1 MADSGKSHDPRLQQ
15 QKRPAIAQPEGQ
27 PSPQRARPDPG
38 QRSSSSTPRH
48 SGPNSYSAHR
58 RRPSVGDASR
68 RSSTQ
73 VQTNLLR
80 EHGGSYVASPASVDS
95 RGSRYEDAPSG
106 NTTPLSVT
114 ARQSVPPVPQM
125 TTANPFLNPMNTA
138 SDASIE
144 VSRLSLSVSQWEAR
158 VKRADLEF
166 NGTADRHAAFPSLRD
181 QKAGAQTYAREQLRK
196 HKEELE
202 IQKEKQRRAM
212 EALANMFQSAVG
224 AKPVTMTTTDPA
236 GAALA
241 EEMKKLKEQVKELK
255 SSVAIAASVK
265 ELDAVERTTKSA
277 VQQLTTRVATLE
289 GAPKTAPSAPAQ
301 DEQLRDRLRAVE
313 LGVGEAKKLAN
324 QANSFAGQGNRA
336 ALEIN
341 ALQKADDEYKR
352 DANTLRMDMRRNSDR
367 ITTQETELAAFKKK
381 VASDSEKVGK
391 SLEIIKGH
399 QTTFSNFVMGEEKE
413 DMSSPIDGN
422 SSLGKKVEHALDA
435 MKDLKKSMNTLEA
448 EIQEK
453 GKDPVVKRLK
463 NHDVLLNNLNNQ
475 VQNVGGPGLKQQ
487 LSQLEQDLNAVQA
500 DVKAIKSAPS
510 TTAMPSSTAGMPA
523 DVQVFEARLQA
534 VEKLP
539 AEIDAKVAIALKEAE
554 DWREKCDETILEHV
568 DEKLATMNTEVDNS
582 IRIAVVAA
590 KDDVAAWRAEDA
602 VAFNNSLAEVK
613 DVTDGLQKQM
623 KDLETSVKSA
633 EQGVKALTELQE
645 AVRVLERSDVQN
657 VEALGNVQRRLSELN
672 TSLTEKADSAMV
684 VKGLTLAEQ
693 RLTELRTGVTS
704 GTIAGP
710 VRRQPSAL
718 PQDTFPP
725 QTNGFQPLTN
735 GSPKVNGNSPLLPQT
750 EQVMSRLD
758 ALTSVTNHLRHR
770 FDNLTTDDM
779 AKKILDQLA
788 ITWPHA
794 KNYEGAIQA
803 LKHQFSGIDG
813 RLAKIQSDVAQA
825 AKIEDLTKDVSKKY
839 EAAAGEIAKLRI
851 NVRTVE
857 KLIADDRK
865 TMEAIKNEV
874 LEKL

>member
-1 MADSGKSHDPRLQQ
+1 MADSGAPQDPRLA
-15 QKRPAIAQPEGQ
+15 KRPANAPPEGQ
-27 PSPQRARPDPG
+27 RDPQRPRPNPSPS
-38 QRSSSSTPRH
+38 SSSSTPRH
-48 SGPNSYSAHR
+48 PGPNSYSAHR

-125 TTANPFLNPMNTA
+125 TTANPFLNSMNTA

-196 HKEELE
+196 HREELE

-212 EALANMFQSAVG
+212 EALAAMFQSAVG

-236 GAALA
+236 VAALV
-241 EEMKKLKEQVKELK
+241 EETKQLKEQVKELK

-277 VQQLTTRVATLE
+277 ANALQQRVTALE
-289 GAPKTAPSAPAQ
+289 GARKTAPSAPAQ
-301 DEQLRDRLRAVE
+301 DEQLRDRLKAVE
-313 LGVGEAKKLAN
+313 SSVGEARKLAN
-324 QANSFAGQGNRA
+324 QANSFAGQGSRA
-336 ALEIN
+336 QADIK

-381 VASDSEKVGK
+381 VASDAEKVGK
-391 SLEIIKGH
+391 SLEIIKGS

-435 MKDLKKSMNTLEA
+435 VKDLKKSMKTFEA

-453 GKDPVVKRLK
+453 GKETVVKRLK

-500 DVKAIKSAPS
+500 DVKAIKSAPP
-510 TTAMPSSTAGMPA
+510 TAIHSSIAGMPA
-523 DVQVFEARLQA
+523 DIQVFEARLQA

-539 AEIDAKVAIALKEAE
+539 AEIDAKVAVALKEAE

-568 DEKLATMNTEVDNS
+568 DERLATMNTEVNTS
-582 IRIAVVAA
+582 ITNAVTAA

-633 EQGVKALTELQE
+633 EQGVKALTAVQE
-645 AVRVLERSDVQN
+645 AVRVLERSDVQKL
-657 VEALGNVQRRLSELN
+657 EALGNVQRRLSELN

-693 RLTELRTGVTS
+693 RLTDLRTGITS
-704 GTIAGP
+704 GAIAGP

-735 GSPKVNGNSPLLPQT
+735 GSPKVNGNSPLLPQA

-788 ITWPHA
+788 IIWPHA

-825 AKIEDLTKDVSKKY
+825 AKIEDLAKDVSKKY
-839 EAAAGEIAKLRI
+839 EAAAGELAKLRV

>member
-1 MADSGKSHDPRLQQ
+1 MADSGKSHEPRLQQ
-15 QKRPAIAQPEGQ
+15 QKRPAIAPPEGQ
-27 PSPQRARPDPG
+27 RDPQRPRPNPSPS
-38 QRSSSSTPRH
+38 SSSSTPRH
-48 SGPNSYSAHR
+48 PGPTSYSAHR

-125 TTANPFLNPMNTA
+125 TTANPFLNPMNRA

-212 EALANMFQSAVG
+212 EAMAAMFQSAVE
-224 AKPVTMTTTDPA
+224 AKPVGTTTTDPA
-236 GAALA
+236 VAALV
-241 EEMKKLKEQVKELK
+241 EETKKLREQVKELK

-277 VQQLTTRVATLE
+277 ANALQQRVTKLE

-301 DEQLRDRLRAVE
+301 DKQLCDRLKAVE
-313 LGVGEAKKLAN
+313 SGVGEAKKLAN

-336 ALEIN
+336 A
-341 ALQKADDEYKR
+341 ADIKVPQRAGDEYKR
-352 DANTLRMDMRRNSDR
+352 DVNTLRMDMRRNSDR

-381 VASDSEKVGK
+381 VASDAEKAGK
-391 SLEIIKGH
+391 SLEIIKGS

-435 MKDLKKSMNTLEA
+435 VKDLKKSMNIFEA

-453 GKDPVVKRLK
+453 GKETVVKRLK

-500 DVKAIKSAPS
+500 DMKAIKSAPP
-510 TTAMPSSTAGMPA
+510 TAMPSSTAGMPA
-523 DVQVFEARLQA
+523 NVQVFEARLQA

-568 DEKLATMNTEVDNS
+568 DERLATMNTEVNTS
-582 IRIAVVAA
+582 INDAVAAA

-645 AVRVLERSDVQN
+645 AVRALERSDVQN
-657 VEALGNVQRRLSELN
+657 VEALGNVQRRLSELT

-693 RLTELRTGVTS
+693 RLTDLRTGITS

-735 GSPKVNGNSPLLPQT
+735 GSPKVNGNSPLLPQA

-788 ITWPHA
+788 IIWPHA

-825 AKIEDLTKDVSKKY
+825 AKIEDLAKDVSKKY
-839 EAAAGEIAKLRI
+839 ETAAGEIAKLRV

>member
-1 MADSGKSHDPRLQQ
+1 MADSGQTTDPRL
-15 QKRPAIAQPEGQ
+15 KRAAIAPPEGQ
-27 PSPQRARPDPG
+27 RDPQRPRPNPSP
-38 QRSSSSTPRH
+38 RSSSSTPRH
-48 SGPNSYSAHR
+48 PGPNSYSAHR

-80 EHGGSYVASPASVDS
+80 EHGGSHVASPASVDS

-202 IQKEKQRRAM
+202 IQKEKQRHAM
-212 EALANMFQSAVG
+212 EALAAMFQSAVE
-224 AKPVTMTTTDPA
+224 ARPITMTTTDHA

-241 EEMKKLKEQVKELK
+241 EEMKKLREQVKELK

-277 VQQLTTRVATLE
+277 ANALQQRVATLE
-289 GAPKTAPSAPAQ
+289 GVPKTSPSAPAL
-301 DEQLRDRLRAVE
+301 DEQLRDRLKAVE
-313 LGVGEAKKLAN
+313 SGVGEAKKLAN

-336 ALEIN
+336 AADIKV
-341 ALQKADDEYKR
+341 LQRAGDEYKR
-352 DANTLRMDMRRNSDR
+352 DVNTLRMDMRRNSDR

-381 VASDSEKVGK
+381 VASDAEKVGK
-391 SLEIIKGH
+391 SLEIIKGS

-422 SSLGKKVEHALDA
+422 SSLGKKVEHVLDA
-435 MKDLKKSMNTLEA
+435 VKDLKKSMNTLEA

-463 NHDVLLNNLNNQ
+463 NHDVMLNNLTSQ
-475 VQNVGGPGLKQQ
+475 VQNGSSPGLKQQ

-500 DVKAIKSAPS
+500 DVKAIKGAPS
-510 TTAMPSSTAGMPA
+510 TAIPSSTTGMPA

-539 AEIDAKVAIALKEAE
+539 AEIDARVAELLKEAE
-554 DWREKCDETILEHV
+554 DWREQCDITILEHV
-568 DEKLATMNTEVDNS
+568 DERIAIMHTEVNAS
-582 IRIAVVAA
+582 IQNTVATA

-623 KDLETSVKSA
+623 KDLETSVMSA
-633 EQGVKALTELQE
+633 EHGVKALTELQE

-693 RLTELRTGVTS
+693 RLTDLRTGITS

-735 GSPKVNGNSPLLPQT
+735 GSPKVNGNSPLLPQS

-788 ITWPHA
+788 IIWPHA

-825 AKIEDLTKDVSKKY
+825 AKIEDLAKDVSKKY
-839 EAAAGEIAKLRI
+839 EAAAGEIAKLRV

>member
-1 MADSGKSHDPRLQQ
+1 MADSGQTTDPRL
-15 QKRPAIAQPEGQ
+15 KRPAIAPPEGQ
-27 PSPQRARPDPG
+27 PSPRRARPDPG

-48 SGPNSYSAHR
+48 TGPSSYPAQR
-58 RRPSVGDASR
+58 RQPSVGDASR

-73 VQTNLLR
+73 VQTNRLR
-80 EHGGSYVASPASVDS
+80 DNGTSYVASPASVDS

-106 NTTPLSVT
+106 NTTPLSVST
-114 ARQSVPPVPQM
+114 SMARQSVPPAPPM
-125 TTANPFLNPMNTA
+125 TTATPFLNPMNTA

-202 IQKEKQRRAM
+202 IHKEKQRSAM
-212 EALANMFQSAVG
+212 EALATMFQAAVG
-224 AKPVTMTTTDPA
+224 VQPFTMTTTDPA
-236 GAALA
+236 VAALV
-241 EEMKKLKEQVKELK
+241 EETKKLREQVKELK
-255 SSVAIAASVK
+255 SSAAIAASVK

-289 GAPKTAPSAPAQ
+289 GAPKSAPSAPAQ
-301 DEQLRDRLRAVE
+301 NEQLRDRLKAVE

-336 ALEIN
+336 AADIKV
-341 ALQKADDEYKR
+341 LQRADDEYKR
-352 DANTLRMDMRRNSDR
+352 DVNTLRMDMRRNSDR

-381 VASDSEKVGK
+381 VASDIEKVGK
-391 SLEIIKGH
+391 SLEIIKGS
-399 QTTFSNFVMGEEKE
+399 QTTFSNFVMGEDGEN
-413 DMSSPIDGN
+413 MSSPIDGN
-422 SSLGKKVEHALDA
+422 SSLGKKVEHALGA
-435 MKDLKKSMNTLEA
+435 VKDLKKSMNTLEA

-453 GKDPVVKRLK
+453 GKDSVVKRLK

-510 TTAMPSSTAGMPA
+510 TVMPSSTTGMPA

-568 DEKLATMNTEVDNS
+568 DERLATMNTEVNTS
-582 IRIAVVAA
+582 IKDAVVAA
-590 KDDVAAWRAEDA
+590 KDDVAAWRVEDA

-613 DVTDGLQKQM
+613 DVTDSLQKQM

-657 VEALGNVQRRLSELN
+657 VEALGNVRRRLGELT

-693 RLTELRTGVTS
+693 RLTDLRTGITS
-704 GTIAGP
+704 GAIAGP
-710 VRRQPSAL
+710 VRQQPSAL

-735 GSPKVNGNSPLLPQT
+735 GSPKANGNSPLLPQT

-788 ITWPHA
+788 IIWPHA

-825 AKIEDLTKDVSKKY
+825 AKIEDLAKDVSKKY
-839 EAAAGEIAKLRI
+839 EAAAGEIAKLRV